1 MRVENYTVQ
10 CERDGVDLVTELV
23 AKLARKEYYKLKT
36 VLRVGWS
43 WRYES
48 YSNLGF
54 YLRSFPLRP
63 RRERDETKLLI
74 ELMKLEQ

>member
-1 MRVENYTVQ
+1 MKDENYTVQ

-23 AKLARKEYYKLKT
+23 ATLARKEYYKLKA

-43 WRYES
+43 WRRES

-54 YLRSFPLRP
+54 YLRSMPLRP
-63 RRERDETKLLI
+63 KYSGLL
-74 ELMKLEQ
+74 E